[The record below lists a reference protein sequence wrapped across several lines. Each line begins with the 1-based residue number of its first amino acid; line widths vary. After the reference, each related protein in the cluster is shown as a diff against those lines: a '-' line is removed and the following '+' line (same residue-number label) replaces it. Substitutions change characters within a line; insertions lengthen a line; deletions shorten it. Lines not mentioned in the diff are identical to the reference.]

1 MKELPKALSARE
13 RRLLVIDSCDGP
25 GRRALAWIDAAT
37 ELLAEYA
44 AQAVVDGQRIAELEA
59 TREAYDLL
67 AQDYAGADADR
78 RAYEAHIA
86 ELERELGSAQRF
98 GNAQEARCRDLDA
111 AADVARDQALDKLAA
126 ANALLEYA
134 ANVMADSAH
143 QGWLARHRSYLA
155 NQPAAPQNAEP
166 RYVKPVAS
174 TPRERDLEDKCER
187 ICEEYCK
194 LSATWQDAVRL
205 FNAWLVDSEGF
216 CPVAQETR
224 ELLRGR
230 PVLAQ
235 PAAPARTEGEQALR
249 ECRDLLR
256 QLSPRVVTE
265 AEQAVLDACAACTEA
280 DLRWVESGVRL
291 GGRDTLIGIA
301 RAELAL
307 RGLK

>member
-1 MKELPKALSARE
+1 MTELPKALSE
-13 RRLLVIDSCDGP
+13 QQRRKLVHYSQETGP
-25 GRRALAWIDAAT
+25 VALALIDAQA

-44 AQAVVDGQRIAELEA
+44 AQAVADGMRIAELERQRDNA
-59 TREAYDLL
+59 LAREDSEIV
-67 AQDYAGADADR
+67 
-78 RAYEAHIA
+78 RAAAAEARIA

>member
-1 MKELPKALSARE
+1 VKRSVVDAALAMGHCDHVSPSELNALWERAYAAEARISELE
-13 RRLLVIDSCDGP
+13 RRNANQAASLEVPRLQDVVRISELERNRDKQEATYRAACAQHDSH
-25 GRRALAWIDAAT
+25 
-37 ELLAEYA
+37 
-44 AQAVVDGQRIAELEA
+44 VKELEA
-59 TREAYDLL
+59 EVGRLQGVLSEVN
-67 AQDYAGADADR
+67 
-78 RAYEAHIA
+78 AH
-86 ELERELGSAQRF
+86 
-98 GNAQEARCRDLDA
+98 
-111 AADVARDQALDKLAA
+111 ALSKMQKLAA
-126 ANALLEYA
+126 ANALLERCDDYSLA
-134 ANVMADSAH
+134 LDERLKFDVRAH
-143 QGWLARHRSYLA
+143 LA
-155 NQPAAPQNAEP
+155 NQPAAPENAEP
-166 RYVKPVAS
+166 RYVKPVSS

-235 PAAPARTEGEQALR
+235 PAVPARTG
-249 ECRDLLR
+249 
-256 QLSPRVVTE
+256 

>member
-1 MKELPKALSARE
+1 MTELPKALSE
-13 RRLLVIDSCDGP
+13 QQRRKLVHYSQETGP
-25 GRRALAWIDAAT
+25 VALALIDAQA

-44 AQAVVDGQRIAELEA
+44 AQAVADGMRIAELERQRDNA
-59 TREAYDLL
+59 LAREDSEIV
-67 AQDYAGADADR
+67 
-78 RAYEAHIA
+78 RAAAAEARIA

-98 GNAQEARCRDLDA
+98 GNAQESRCRDLDA